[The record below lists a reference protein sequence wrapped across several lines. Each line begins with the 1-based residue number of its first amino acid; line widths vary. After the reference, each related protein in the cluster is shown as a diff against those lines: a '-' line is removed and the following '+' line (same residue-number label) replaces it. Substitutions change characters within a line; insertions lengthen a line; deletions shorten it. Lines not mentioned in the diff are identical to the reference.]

1 MKRLLYIALW
11 FGPLLQAQNA
21 DQARVRFL
29 ALGDINLGRSV
40 GQILLR
46 DSINYPFNR
55 AVPVFRQYDVVFAN
69 LESQITDQ
77 GGETQHP
84 RDRYIFSA
92 PPQAALALSQ
102 AGVSVVS
109 TANNHAF
116 DYGMRGLS
124 ETLDFLKAAG
134 IHSTGSSKDSVGLF
148 PPALVRRNGITLG
161 FVAYSEFVNQK
172 GAWQGRISL
181 FDAKRATREIS
192 VLREVA
198 DVIIAS
204 YHGGVEYVERP
215 SKYTLSQMRQLVELG
230 ADIVIGHHPHVP
242 QGVEQYKGKWI
253 FHSLGNFLF
262 LQPQREWTQK
272 SYAVAVEFVR
282 DSFQVRIDHIS
293 LLPVIVSNQPS
304 FEVPG
309 PEREVI
315 EKRLLRL
322 SSISLTRKDS
332 VLVVQ

>member
-1 MKRLLYIALW
+1 MKRFLCIALW
-11 FGPLLQAQNA
+11 FAPLLQAQ
-21 DQARVRFL
+21 DVDRARFRLL
-29 ALGDINLGRSV
+29 ALGDINLGRSI

-46 DSINYPFNR
+46 DSVDYPFIL

-92 PPQAALALSQ
+92 PPQAAAALSQ

-116 DYGMRGLS
+116 DYGIRGLS
-124 ETLDFLKAAG
+124 ETLDFLEAAG
-134 IHSTGSSKDSVGLF
+134 IRSTGSSKDSVGLF
-148 PPALVRRNGITLG
+148 PPALVQRNGITLG

-181 FDAKRATREIS
+181 FDARRATREIG

-198 DVIIAS
+198 DVVIAS

-215 SKYTLSQMRQLVELG
+215 PRYTLSQMRQLIDLG

-242 QGVEQYKGKWI
+242 QGMEQYKGKWI
-253 FHSLGNFLF
+253 FYSLGNFLF

-282 DSFQVRIDHIS
+282 DSLQVRIDHIS

-309 PEREVI
+309 PEREAV
-315 EKRLLRL
+315 EKRLRRL
-322 SSISLTRKDS
+322 SAISLTRKDS